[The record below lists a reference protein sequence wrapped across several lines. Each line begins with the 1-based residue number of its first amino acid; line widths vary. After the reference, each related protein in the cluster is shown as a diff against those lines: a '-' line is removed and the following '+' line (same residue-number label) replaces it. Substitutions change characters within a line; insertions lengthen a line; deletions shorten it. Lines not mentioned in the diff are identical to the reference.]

1 MTVALHMGYT
11 SSFCNWTLFLPVLN
25 CKYLLQCRPEYKVP
39 GLYVMDSIVRQSRHQ
54 FGSDKDVFA
63 PRFTKNIVSTFQHL
77 FKCPPEEK
85 VCLIV
90 FIFGVLALRVCNRPA
105 KILCCVLLQQKIITL
120 QIFIIKMWTRHQF
133 TAKLS
138 LCYNKIILSLLC

>member
-11 SSFCNWTLFLPVLN
+11 LSFCNWMLFLPLLN
-25 CKYLLQCRPEYKVP
+25 CQYLLQCRPEYKVP

-85 VCLIV
+85 VWSIV
-90 FIFGVLALRVCNRPA
+90 FIFGFLRPA
-105 KILCCVLLQQKIITL
+105 SKNPLLHYVTIKIVTL
-120 QIFIIKMWTRHQF
+120 QILIKMWMRHHF
-133 TAKLS
+133 AAKLT
-138 LCYNKIILSLLC
+138 LCCNKIILSLLC